1 MNPDFRGKRV
11 LMLVENSS
19 YPEDGR
25 IYHEATALV
34 EAGYQVS
41 VICQSRPDHPW
52 HEVKDGVY
60 IFRYPYLISGKG
72 LISYLWEYTYSLVAM
87 FILSILAFVKPGFD
101 YIHAANPPDTAVFIA
116 AFYKLFRK
124 RFVFDHHDLSPEI
137 FQVKYGAQKKINR
150 LFFSILVTLE
160 KISCSLADH
169 IIATNQSYKI
179 IESKRDGVPLDRI
192 TVVRNGPDTDRIRP
206 VQPSPEL
213 IGRAK
218 AIFAYLGSMAK
229 QDGVDHLLRA
239 LQELDRKFGYR
250 DWFCVLIGPA
260 DDMAG
265 LQKLAGDLGLAERT
279 WFTGYLPNESWMPL
293 LSAVDIGIEPA
304 PANPLNEASTM
315 AKLMAYMALVKPS
328 VAYDLPEHRV
338 TAGDSA
344 LYAIPNDEADLARQL
359 VTLIENPDLRD
370 KLGAIGRQKVVTE
383 LDWKYQKEPLL
394 SAYRSIAPEP
404 P

>member
-1 MNPDFRGKRV
+1 MSLGMRGKRV
-11 LMLVENSS
+11 LILVENSS

-25 IYHEATALV
+25 IFHEATSLAA
-34 EAGYQVS
+34 AGYQVS
-41 VICQSRPDHPW
+41 VICQSRPNRPW
-52 HEVKDGVY
+52 REIRDGVY
-60 IFRYPYLISGKG
+60 VFRYPYLISGKG
-72 LISYLWEYTYSLVAM
+72 LISYLWEYSYSLVAM
-87 FILSILAFVKPGFD
+87 FILSLFALVKPGFD

-116 AFYKLFRK
+116 AFYKIFRK

-137 FQVKYGAQKKINR
+137 FQIKYGAGKKLNR
-150 LFFSILVTLE
+150 LFYAILLTLE

-192 TVVRNGPDTDRIRP
+192 TVVRNGPETDRIHP
-206 VQPSPEL
+206 VPPSSEL

-218 AIFAYLGSMAK
+218 TIFAYLGSMAK

-239 LQELDRKFGYR
+239 LQKLDQEFGYR

-265 LQKLAGDLGLAERT
+265 LQKLAHDLGLAERT
-279 WFTGYLPNESWMPL
+279 WFTGYLPNERWMPL

-344 LYAIPNDEADLARQL
+344 LYAIPNDEVDLARQM
-359 VTLIENPDLRD
+359 VTLIEDPDLRI
-370 KLGAIGRQKVVTE
+370 KLGEIGRQRVVTQ
-383 LDWKYQKEPLL
+383 LDWKYQVEPLL
-394 SAYRSIAPEP
+394 SAYRSISAARR
-404 P
+404 